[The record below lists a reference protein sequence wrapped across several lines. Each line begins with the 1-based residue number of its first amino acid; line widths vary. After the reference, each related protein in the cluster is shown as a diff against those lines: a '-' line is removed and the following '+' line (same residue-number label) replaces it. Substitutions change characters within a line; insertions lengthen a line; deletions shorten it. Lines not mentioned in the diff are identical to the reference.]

1 MYAEQFVQTTL
12 LSALQ
17 VGGSV
22 VVVGSVGVGVS
33 SVVVGGEIIGRVGEI
48 VGFDVVESGLVVVV
62 TVVVS
67 GISVGDV
74 VGSGSGSTISPL
86 F

>member
-22 VVVGSVGVGVS
+22 VVVGSVGAGVS